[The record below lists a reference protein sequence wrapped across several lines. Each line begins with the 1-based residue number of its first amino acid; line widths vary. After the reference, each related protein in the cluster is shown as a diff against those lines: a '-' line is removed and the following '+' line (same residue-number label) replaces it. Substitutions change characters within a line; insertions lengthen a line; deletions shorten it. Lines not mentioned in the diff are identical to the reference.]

1 MLHYPYISYQH
12 ISYILLTLFVL
23 EYIDMPFVKDNALVA
38 AASEKIQNQT
48 FWENFEYVHIC
59 THTSPK
65 ETQT

>member
-1 MLHYPYISYQH
+1 M
-12 ISYILLTLFVL
+12 LTLFVL